1 MRLFLARHGE
11 SEANVQGV
19 YWNGTEGNGLTETGR
34 GQAAQLADS
43 LSDVRFSA
51 LYCSPILRAR
61 QTTEIIACRLHI
73 PVEIEEGLR
82 EYDVGILEGMPYS
95 RARTEIYWQ
104 VVTEWME
111 KMNPEARIEGGE
123 SYHDIQARFLPF
135 VRRLEGT
142 YGQTEANILAISHG
156 GTLRCML
163 PAVVQRRS
171 RVLHESPHWVHNA
184 RRRRTVGRRM
194 GVHPVGGRKG
204 ADRKGVGP
212 IQGSWNGHPIACL
225 SHLR

>member
-1 MRLFLARHGE
+1 MRLYFARHGE
-11 SEANVQGV
+11 SEANVQEV
-19 YWNGTEGNGLTETGR
+19 FWNGTEGYGLTETGR

-61 QTTEIIACRLHI
+61 QTTEIIAGRLHI

-135 VRRLEGT
+135 IGKLEQA
-142 YGQTEANILAISHG
+142 YGQTKANILAISHG

-163 PAVVQRRS
+163 PLLLSNVDRAFSMNRPIGYTTPVVAE
-171 RVLHESPHWVHNA
+171 LWDGEWVC
-184 RRRRTVGRRM
+184 TQW
-194 GVHPVGGRKG
+194 G
-204 ADRKGVGP
+204 AEKVPTGK
-212 IQGSWNGHPIACL
+212 A
-225 SHLR
+225 